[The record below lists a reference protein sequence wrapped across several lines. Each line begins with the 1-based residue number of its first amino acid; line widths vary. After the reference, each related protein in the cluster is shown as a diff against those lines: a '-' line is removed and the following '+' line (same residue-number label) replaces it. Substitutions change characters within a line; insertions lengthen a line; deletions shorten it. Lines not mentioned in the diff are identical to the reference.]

1 MLHNQYFDGDEI
13 IGAVL
18 VGKNSRQILSRHR
31 DTLLDVILA
40 TLVLFFL
47 IIIGLFVFSSWLAFR
62 INRLKNQTASL
73 IDESGRFIRHID
85 LTDARDKD
93 EIGELSRSF
102 SSLLDKL
109 NGYASFLETVPRML
123 RHEILNPVNTISMS
137 LQYLQKQG
145 LPQQGEAGKLA
156 PGIDAACHAVG
167 QLQLIVSSL
176 TEAASIDA
184 TGELIFS

>member
-1 MLHNQYFDGDEI
+1 MEFDHEKISSSFCQSKDKVSEKWRHSVLTGSAQVTSIMEDDETLIVATQPVFDGDEI

-109 NGYASFLETVPRML
+109 NGYASFLETVPQD
-123 RHEILNPVNTISMS
+123 V
-137 LQYLQKQG
+137 
-145 LPQQGEAGKLA
+145 A
-156 PGIDAACHAVG
+156 P
-167 QLQLIVSSL
+167 
-176 TEAASIDA
+176 
-184 TGELIFS
+184 